1 MAHVRESL
9 GEENESVI
17 SRHKKTLRKNES
29 IWINGAR
36 EQDVIPHLPGEQE
49 SQQLIDGCPT
59 GGRRG
64 TIKQQ
69 VPS

>member
-1 MAHVRESL
+1 MTHIRVF

-17 SRHKKTLRKNES
+17 SRAKKTLRKNEN
-29 IWINGAR
+29 IWINGER
-36 EQDVIPHLPGEQE
+36 EQDTILSPPGEQE
-49 SQQLIDGCPT
+49 IQQLIDGCPT

-69 VPS
+69 VRS